1 VSTLASAAAVQPHDA
16 PGHVLSKPEV
26 RRSAAIGS
34 RSPARCDLH
43 PGRADLRVTGAA
55 GRTPNG
61 SGVIGARG
69 NSDLLDRPVHIA
81 SRARLALIADGLIA
95 RNAVYS
101 SGGAPRVAAIAL
113 KRSE

>member
-1 VSTLASAAAVQPHDA
+1 M
-16 PGHVLSKPEV
+16 
-26 RRSAAIGS
+26 
-34 RSPARCDLH
+34 
-43 PGRADLRVTGAA
+43 
-55 GRTPNG
+55 
-61 SGVIGARG
+61 
-69 NSDLLDRPVHIA
+69 HIA